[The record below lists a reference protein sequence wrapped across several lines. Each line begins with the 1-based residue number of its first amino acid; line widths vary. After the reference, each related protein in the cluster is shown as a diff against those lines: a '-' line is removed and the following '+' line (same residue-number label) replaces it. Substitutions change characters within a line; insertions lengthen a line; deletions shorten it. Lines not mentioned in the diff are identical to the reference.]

1 MKPSLPDSPV
11 KPALLSVLCSAIAC
25 AVFLVPW
32 QRMRHSHYFG
42 AYLVLSLVIFGAFA
56 FLSLKFVGDLRVGIE
71 SERWPEAKIE
81 RLRTHLLSHY
91 YTALH
96 IGLFLAFI
104 IFGLFLE
111 RRFRG
116 LSWGCFLFAQ
126 TLSLLR
132 IALKPPRP
140 STPPIRW
147 DASTPIHSDHWGHR

>member
-42 AYLVLSLVIFGAFA
+42 AYLIFSLVVFAAFA

-81 RLRTHLLSHY
+81 RLRAHLLSHY
-91 YTALH
+91 YTALT
-96 IGLFLAFI
+96 IGLLVVFLISEFP
-104 IFGLFLE
+104 LT
-111 RRFRG
+111 RRSSG
-116 LSWGCFLFAQ
+116 VGWVCFLLCQ
-126 TLSLLR
+126 NISQLR